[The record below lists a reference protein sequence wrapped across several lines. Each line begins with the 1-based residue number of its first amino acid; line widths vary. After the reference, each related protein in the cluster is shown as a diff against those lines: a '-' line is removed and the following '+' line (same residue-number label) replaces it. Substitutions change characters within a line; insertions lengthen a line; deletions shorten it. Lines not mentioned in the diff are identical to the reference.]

1 MENNNDKVQYLNIFR
16 GVVCLLILAAGAGIA
31 TFFAKLN
38 IEPPTKDVSEMEKIL
53 EGKTIKTEDI
63 RLAITG
69 YGTSESNEEIAI
81 SAEVKGR
88 ATYTTKNLS
97 VGLIVKKDEVLA
109 TIDESDYRLA
119 VAVAKAELVQLQEEQ
134 VLLKHIV
141 DDLEKELKTE
151 KEIMKLTEN
160 SWKRRSTLL
169 NKRAVSQEDY
179 ENSMQNHQKGLLRLF
194 QECVPFFQT
203 LCSQTHLTWHHLRFY
218 PYIL

>member
-31 TFFAKLN
+31 TFFANLN

-134 VLLKHIV
+134 VHMHVEELFPKPGDAANLPKEKKNIGNLEGEALPSCLKS
-141 DDLEKELKTE
+141 TE
-151 KEIMKLTEN
+151 PIPT
-160 SWKRRSTLL
+160 R
-169 NKRAVSQEDY
+169 
-179 ENSMQNHQKGLLRLF
+179 
-194 QECVPFFQT
+194 
-203 LCSQTHLTWHHLRFY
+203 
-218 PYIL
+218 I

>member
-179 ENSMQNHQKGLLRLF
+179 ENSMQNHQKQRLTVIKVESALD
-194 QECVPFFQT
+194 QAKIRVLSIGSPQCR
-203 LCSQTHLTWHHLRFY
+203 L
-218 PYIL
+218 